1 MTGGPGC
8 GCAKVER
15 GDSTNAAH
23 EELAEVD
30 VAKEIAEFP
39 LVPYSQ
45 RVYVKEDE
53 VLKFGRL
60 FVPETS
66 RKEGEMQTNAGTVL
80 AIGQG
85 VTFIKPGD
93 KILYARY
100 SGAWVL
106 GQKYR
111 VMNEEDILGRFK

>member
-1 MTGGPGC
+1 MSGGPDC
-8 GCAKVER
+8 GCAETKN
-15 GDSTNAAH
+15 TAH
-23 EELAEVD
+23 EELVAVD
-30 VAKEIAEFP
+30 IAKEIAEFP
-39 LVPYSQ
+39 LVPYPE

-53 VLKFGRL
+53 ILKFGGL
-60 FVPETS
+60 FIPETS
-66 RKEGEMQTNAGTVL
+66 QKEGEMQTNKGTVL
-80 AIGQG
+80 AVGEG

-93 KILYARY
+93 KILYARF